1 MSTAVTS
8 LVFATGL
15 TDEVTGTGFFRE
27 KVRLSRKP
35 KTGLLAA
42 YQSEL
47 STQVFRNVLF
57 FLAAG
62 ALVQVANN
70 FDELRK

>member
-1 MSTAVTS
+1 MNS

>member
-1 MSTAVTS
+1 M
-8 LVFATGL
+8 FATGL

-70 FDELRK
+70 FDALRK

>member
-1 MSTAVTS
+1 MNS

-70 FDELRK
+70 FDALRK

>member
-1 MSTAVTS
+1 MSTAVNS

-15 TDEVTGTGFFRE
+15 FRE
-27 KVRLSRKP
+27 KVRLSREP

-42 YQSEL
+42 YQSEQA
-47 STQVFRNVLF
+47 TQVFRNVLF

-62 ALVQVANN
+62 ALIQVANN